1 MTQELFRVFPTE
13 LFSIKEI
20 RSVKSVF
27 DNALNGVNIGAL

>member
-13 LFSIKEI
+13 LFSIKET
-20 RSVKSVF
+20 VKSVF